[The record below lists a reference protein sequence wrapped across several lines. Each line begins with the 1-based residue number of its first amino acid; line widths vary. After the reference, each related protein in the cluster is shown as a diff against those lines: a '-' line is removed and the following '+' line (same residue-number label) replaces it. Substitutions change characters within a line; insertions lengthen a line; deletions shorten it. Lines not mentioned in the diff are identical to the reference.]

1 MATSKTRFAAREA
14 LREQRK
20 AIAYQLEEAKGF
32 QYHAFNDLVE
42 GKIDTYDFALAM
54 RARLET
60 HAAHQAAQ
68 GSVMRLI
75 FEQNGS

>member
-1 MATSKTRFAAREA
+1 MATTKARIEA
-14 LREQRK
+14 RQAVRENRK

-42 GKIDTYDFALAM
+42 GKIDTYDFALAL

-60 HAAHQAAQ
+60 HAANQAAQ
-68 GSVMRLI
+68 GSVTRLI